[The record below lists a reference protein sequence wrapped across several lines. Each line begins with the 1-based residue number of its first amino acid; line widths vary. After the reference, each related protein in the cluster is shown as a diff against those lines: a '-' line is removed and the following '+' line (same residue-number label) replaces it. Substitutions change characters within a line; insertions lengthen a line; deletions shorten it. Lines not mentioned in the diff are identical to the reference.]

1 MRKRLPPRT
10 LDALT
15 PPGGAR
21 FPYAFFENVHQHPL
35 QSNQGGFD
43 ARTAWFLADAA
54 FLAYSSDPAIAAQY
68 RRPELAATVE
78 PFTGTRGTQ
87 CYVAAAPDWIVLA
100 FRGTQLD
107 NFWQH
112 VLDVRTDLRAL
123 PVRDSAGDLVHDGFL
138 RGVDEVWLRLR
149 RYIADQQQQR
159 RRPLWITG
167 HSLGAGLATIA
178 ANRCSTDPALGAVGL
193 YTYAS
198 PPVGDAQ
205 FSRRISIP
213 AFRVANNTDVLTKL
227 PYAVYAPVGE
237 LRFIDANGQLRREA
251 PSVADRVV
259 GFAESVSTGVM
270 MAASRLRLARLG
282 IPLPGFI
289 ADHAPINYATLLWN
303 SYIERPPA

>member
-15 PPGGAR
+15 PPAGVR

-35 QSNQGGFD
+35 RANQQGFD
-43 ARTAWFLADAA
+43 PRTAWFLADAA
-54 FLAYSSDPAIAAQY
+54 FLAYSSDTAIAAEY

-78 PFTGTRGTQ
+78 PFAGTRGTQ
-87 CYVAAAPDWIVLA
+87 CYVAAGPGWIVLA

-112 VLDVRTDLRAL
+112 VLDVRTDLQAI
-123 PVRDSAGDLVHDGFL
+123 PVRDAAGDFVHRGFL
-138 RGVDEVWLRLR
+138 EGVDEVWLRVR
-149 RYIADQQQQR
+149 RHIAGQQQLR
-159 RRPLWITG
+159 SRPLWITG

-178 ANRCSTDPALGAVGL
+178 ASRCSTDPALGAVGL
-193 YTYAS
+193 YAYAT

-205 FSRRISIP
+205 FARRVSIP

-227 PYAVYAPVGE
+227 TVGVYAPVGE
-237 LRFIDANGQLRREA
+237 LRFIDGNGQVHGQS
-251 PSVADRVV
+251 PSGVERVV
-259 GFAESVSTGVM
+259 AFAGNVSTSLL

-303 SYIERPPA
+303 SYIERAG